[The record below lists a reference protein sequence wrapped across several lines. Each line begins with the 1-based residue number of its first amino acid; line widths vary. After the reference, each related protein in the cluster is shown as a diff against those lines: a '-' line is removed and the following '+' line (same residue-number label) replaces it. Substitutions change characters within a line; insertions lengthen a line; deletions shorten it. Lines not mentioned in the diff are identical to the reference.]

1 MYRKLSVDLPS
12 ISCCSATFPLSNVG
26 VSVRNLPKRNL
37 KPQSKTIKKM
47 PKETNSFTL
56 IKRSQYL
63 VVNSESYVD
72 RSSRRASRAAWKQS
86 QCVASG
92 QAGGGGGG
100 FGSASASPIPPV
112 GQQPAPAPTT
122 AATSAAATSASAG
135 PSGII
140 LPVGGDGVLGVGGG
154 AYLPFG
160 NQQSINNLLTTRSA
174 SALSHSQQSTVSIS
188 SGSVSSIP
196 SSLATSGPTA
206 PSIGGLSGLGG
217 ARPIATS
224 RHTLP
229 KL

>member
-1 MYRKLSVDLPS
+1 M
-12 ISCCSATFPLSNVG
+12 
-26 VSVRNLPKRNL
+26 
-37 KPQSKTIKKM
+37 
-47 PKETNSFTL
+47 KETKSFTL

-92 QAGGGGGG
+92 QAGGGG

-112 GQQPAPAPTT
+112 GQQPAPASATAAAS
-122 AATSAAATSASAG
+122 AATSTSAG

-140 LPVGGDGVLGVGGG
+140 LPVSGDGVIGGG

-196 SSLATSGPTA
+196 SSLATSGPTGNNA
-206 PSIGGLSGLGG
+206 NRTQSGKHSN
-217 ARPIATS
+217 T
-224 RHTLP
+224 HTNTNAD
-229 KL
+229 KHTKQ

>member
-1 MYRKLSVDLPS
+1 MYRKLLCEPS
-12 ISCCSATFPLSNVG
+12 FYLLLLCHISLSNVG
-26 VSVRNLPKRNL
+26 VPVRNQNVST
-37 KPQSKTIKKM
+37 SKKKKKM
-47 PKETNSFTL
+47 KETKSFTL

-92 QAGGGGGG
+92 QAGGGG

-112 GQQPAPAPTT
+112 GQQPAPASATAAAS
-122 AATSAAATSASAG
+122 AATSTSAG

-140 LPVGGDGVLGVGGG
+140 LPVSGDGVIGGG

-196 SSLATSGPTA
+196 SSLATSGPTGNNA
-206 PSIGGLSGLGG
+206 NRTQSGKHSN
-217 ARPIATS
+217 T
-224 RHTLP
+224 H
-229 KL
+229 